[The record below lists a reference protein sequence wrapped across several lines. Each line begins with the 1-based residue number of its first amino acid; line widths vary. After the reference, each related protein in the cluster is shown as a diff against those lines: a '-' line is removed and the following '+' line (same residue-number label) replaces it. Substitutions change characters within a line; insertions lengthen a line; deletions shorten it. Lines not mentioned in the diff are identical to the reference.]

1 MNPWNE
7 VSTLEHGLP
16 EEHLL
21 LREYSH
27 RINNEISSAISMIS
41 LTASRSANEEVKAI
55 LSGVIDRLSNYV
67 RVDRALRIPEQV
79 TSVDAGRYLRQLCQ
93 TISGSKLE
101 FKGIQLV
108 LVERPLRINAVHCWR
123 LGMIVSELITNAAH
137 HAFREHGGTI
147 VVELLSST
155 SLVECRVTDDGTAD
169 ANARP
174 GHGLKI
180 VEALAKGLSGDIR
193 HQFGPGGSTSVVS
206 FPRILQQIEQSFA
219 GQTRST
225 VVMEGGNKACTDPAS

>member
-79 TSVDAGRYLRQLCQ
+79 TSVDAGRYLRLTVSNDQR
-93 TISGSKLE
+93 LE
-101 FKGIQLV
+101 
-108 LVERPLRINAVHCWR
+108 
-123 LGMIVSELITNAAH
+123 T
-137 HAFREHGGTI
+137 
-147 VVELLSST
+147 
-155 SLVECRVTDDGTAD
+155 RV
-169 ANARP
+169 
-174 GHGLKI
+174 
-180 VEALAKGLSGDIR
+180 
-193 HQFGPGGSTSVVS
+193 
-206 FPRILQQIEQSFA
+206 
-219 GQTRST
+219 
-225 VVMEGGNKACTDPAS
+225 